1 MNVKETRE
9 SFEVDASECD
19 GSQTLRV
26 STNYGKHS
34 TLHLEHNTKPITSP
48 THQIRELEEEGEFL
62 N

>member
-34 TLHLEHNTKPITSP
+34 TLHLEHNTKPITTLQLIKFMS
-48 THQIRELEEEGEFL
+48 
-62 N
+62 